1 MSNINTHNIILAT
14 DSYKMNHW
22 MQYPKNTE
30 GVYSYLESRGG
41 AVFPYTTFFGLQFI
55 LREYL
60 EGVRVTE
67 ATINEARELSEAHF
81 GSPDY
86 FNAEGWY
93 HIIEHHDGKL
103 PIRIKAVPEGM
114 SVPTG
119 NVLMTVEN
127 TDPECFWLTN
137 AIESLLTH
145 VWYPSTV
152 ATLSRT
158 TKEGI
163 AAYLDETGC
172 SHDGL
177 PFMLHDF
184 GYRGVSSHESAGIGG
199 LAHLVNFLGTD
210 TLPAMQ
216 FARKYYDAPLDGLAY
231 SVAATEHSIMT
242 SLGPDG
248 ELKILDELLNDY
260 PAGILSVVSDSYDIY
275 NFVKE
280 VGLRKDKIL
289 ARDGVFVVRPDSIT
303 NKHQTPEELTLW
315 IVEDLFQVFG
325 GTVNEAGF
333 KTLDP
338 KVRVLW
344 GDGINQ
350 YGIFAILGYLR
361 DAGYAAENMVFGMGG
376 GLLQKMNRDT
386 QRFAFK
392 SSAQKRDGM
401 WHDVFKRPLDLSKMS
416 KKGKLSLIEYEGKL
430 ITLENGCSDPRDIL
444 ETVFENGEIVKTY
457 TLDEVRANAALP
469 VAVTA

>member
-1 MSNINTHNIILAT
+1 MIDTNNVILST
-14 DSYKMNHW
+14 DSYKLNHW
-22 MQYPKNTE
+22 MQYPKNTD
-30 GVYSYLESRGG
+30 GVYSYFESRNG
-41 AVFPYTTFFGLQFI
+41 AVFPYTTFFGLQAI
-55 LREYL
+55 LIEHL
-60 EGVRVTE
+60 AGVRVTRDIIE
-67 ATINEARELSEAHF
+67 EARMLSLAHF
-81 GSPDY
+81 GNTDY

-93 HIIEHHDGKL
+93 HILEHHDGKL
-103 PIRIKAVPEGM
+103 PVRIKAVPEGM

-127 TDPECFWLTN
+127 TDPECYWLTN

-163 AAYLDETGC
+163 AAYLEETGC
-172 SHDGL
+172 SLDGL

-184 GYRGVSSHESAGIGG
+184 GYRGTTSHASAGIGG
-199 LAHLVNFLGTD
+199 MAHLINFLGTD

-216 FARKYYDAPLDGLAY
+216 YAQKYYGADLEGLAY

-248 ELKILDELLNDY
+248 ELKILDELLTDY
-260 PAGILSVVSDSYDIY
+260 PNGILSVVSDSYDIY
-275 NFVKE
+275 GFVKE
-280 VGLRKDKIL
+280 VCNRKDRIM

-303 NKHQTPEELTLW
+303 PQHKTPEELTLW
-315 IVEDLFQVFG
+315 IVDTLYETFG
-325 GTVNEAGF
+325 GTINEKGF

-361 DAGYAAENMVFGMGG
+361 DAGFAADNMVFGMGG

-392 SSAQKRDGM
+392 SSAQSRDGQ
-401 WHDVFKRPLDLSKMS
+401 WFDVFKRPIDLSKMS

-430 ITLENGCSDPRDIL
+430 VTLENGCSHKDDIL
-444 ETVFENGEIVKTY
+444 ETVFENGEMVKTY
-457 TLDEVRANAALP
+457 TFDEVRANAALKVP
-469 VAVTA
+469 TTV